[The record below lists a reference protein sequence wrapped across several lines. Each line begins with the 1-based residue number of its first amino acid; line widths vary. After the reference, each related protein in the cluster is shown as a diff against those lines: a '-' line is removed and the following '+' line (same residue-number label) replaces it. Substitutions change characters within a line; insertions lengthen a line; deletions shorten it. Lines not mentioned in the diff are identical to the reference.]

1 LTTWYTALKTL
12 LNHIAIVNEQRK
24 KFAMP
29 HLKLDQSLVNEARTL
44 AQHIVEPV
52 IGYISAHTTVA
63 IERTTLRLIGV
74 DGIDEEDVPLPN
86 RVVDGAL
93 HLLPAGILRP
103 FVATILQNNLG
114 VQATAEAIGRGELA
128 LHEVGNEQVFLAAIE
143 AEAARLVREGIAR
156 IRARRAERT
165 AMVEELGN
173 PPAPWLY
180 VIVATGNIY
189 EDIVQAQAAAR
200 QGADV
205 IAVIRSTAQSLL
217 DYVPYGPTT
226 EGFGGTYATQAN
238 FKLMRA
244 ALDEVSREVG
254 RYIRLTNYC
263 SGLCMPEIAAM
274 GALERLDM
282 MLNDALYGIIFRD
295 INMKRTL
302 IDQLFSRRINAAA
315 GIIINT
321 GEDNYLTT
329 ADALE
334 GEHTVVASQF
344 INERFAQVAGI
355 PPEQMGLGHAF
366 EINPDTPDH
375 LLHEIASA
383 QLIRD
388 LFPGYPIKYMPP
400 TRHMTGDIFRGHVL
414 DSFFNLV
421 GVLTGQGIQLLGM
434 PTEAIHT
441 PLLQDRFL
449 SIRSALYVFNAA
461 RDLGE
466 QFDWREDSLVA
477 HWAGQILREAV
488 DLLRQIDDL
497 GLFTGLAA
505 GLFAT
510 IKRSPE
516 GGRGLDGVI
525 KRNEKYFN
533 PFYERLL

>member
-1 LTTWYTALKTL
+1 
-12 LNHIAIVNEQRK
+12 
-24 KFAMP
+24 MP
-29 HLKLDQSLVNEARTL
+29 HLRLDQALVDEARAL
-44 AQHIVEPV
+44 ARHIVAPV
-52 IGYISAHTTVA
+52 IDYISAHTTVA
-63 IERTTLRLIGV
+63 IERATLRLLGV
-74 DGIDEEDVPLPN
+74 DGVDEGGVPLPN
-86 RVVDGAL
+86 SVVDSARS
-93 HLLPAGILRP
+93 LLPGGILRP
-103 FVATILQNNLG
+103 FVAAMLAYDG
-114 VQATAEAIGRGELA
+114 DVQATARAIGRGECSLQA
-128 LHEVGNEQVFLAAIE
+128 VDDARIE
-143 AEAARLVREGIAR
+143 KIDAEARKQARLAVER
-156 IRARRAERT
+156 IHARRAGRE
-165 AMVEELGN
+165 AIIAEYGD
-173 PPAPWLY
+173 PPMPWLY

-189 EDIVQAQAAAR
+189 EDIVQARAAAR

-238 FKLMRA
+238 FQLMRA
-244 ALDEVSREVG
+244 ALDETSREVG

-263 SGLCMPEIAAM
+263 SGLCMPEIAVM

-295 INMKRTL
+295 INMRRTL
-302 IDQLFSRRINAAA
+302 IDQLFSRRVNAAA

-329 ADALE
+329 DDALKA
-334 GEHTVVASQF
+334 EHTVIASQF
-344 INERFAQVAGI
+344 INERFAQVAGL
-355 PPEQMGLGHAF
+355 PPRQMGLGHAF
-366 EINPDTPDH
+366 EIDPSTPNH

-383 QLIRD
+383 QLVRD

-400 TRHMTGDIFRGHVL
+400 TKHMTGDIFRGHVL
-414 DSFFNLV
+414 DSFFNFV
-421 GVLTGQGIQLLGM
+421 GILTNQGIQLLGM

-477 HWAGQILREAV
+477 RRAGQILREAV
-488 DLLRQIDDL
+488 DLLRQVDEL
-497 GLFTGLAA
+497 GLFKSLEA
-505 GLFAT
+505 GLFAS

-525 KRNEKYFN
+525 TRDETYFN
-533 PFYERLL
+533 PFYEELLS

>member
-1 LTTWYTALKTL
+1 
-12 LNHIAIVNEQRK
+12 
-24 KFAMP
+24 MP
-29 HLKLDQSLVNEARTL
+29 HLKLDQSLVDEARAL

-52 IGYISAHTTVA
+52 IEYIGAHTTVA
-63 IERTTLRLIGV
+63 IERATLRLIGV
-74 DGIDEEDVPLPN
+74 DSVDEEGVPLPN
-86 RVVDGAL
+86 RVVENAL
-93 HLLPAGILRP
+93 PLLPGGILRP
-103 FVATILQNNLG
+103 FVAAMFQNNLT
-114 VQATAEAIGRGELA
+114 VQATAEAIGRNEIT
-128 LHEVGNEQVFLAAIE
+128 LHEQRSEYKLSATIE
-143 AEAARLVREGIAR
+143 AEATRLAREGVAR
-156 IRARRAERT
+156 IQARRAERAT
-165 AMVEELGN
+165 MIETLSD
-173 PPAPWLY
+173 PPTPWLY

-217 DYVPYGPTT
+217 DYVPFGPTT

-238 FKLMRA
+238 FTLMRA

-254 RYIRLTNYC
+254 RYVRLTNYC

-302 IDQLFSRRINAAA
+302 VDQLFSRRINAAA

-334 GEHTVVASQF
+334 AEHTVVASQF
-344 INERFAQVAGI
+344 INERFARVAGI

-366 EINPDTPDH
+366 EIDPTTPDH

-383 QLIRD
+383 QLVRD

-400 TRHMTGDIFRGHVL
+400 TKHMDGDIFRGHIL
-414 DSFFNLV
+414 DSFFNFV
-421 GVLTGQGIQLLGM
+421 GVLTHQGIQLLGM

-449 SIRSALYVFNAA
+449 AIRNAQYVFNAA

-466 QFDWREDSLVA
+466 QFDWREDSMVA
-477 HWAGQILREAV
+477 QWARQILREAV
-488 DLLRQIDDL
+488 ELLQEMDKY
-497 GLFTGLAA
+497 GLFKGLEA
-505 GLFAT
+505 GLFAD

-516 GGRGLDGVI
+516 GGRGLEGVVQ
-525 KRNEKYFN
+525 RNEGYFN
-533 PFYERLL
+533 PFYEELLG

>member
-1 LTTWYTALKTL
+1 
-12 LNHIAIVNEQRK
+12 
-24 KFAMP
+24 MP
-29 HLKLDQSLVNEARTL
+29 HLKLDQALIDEARAL
-44 AQHIVEPV
+44 GQHIVNPV
-52 IGYISAHTTVA
+52 VDYIHRHTTVA
-63 IERTTLRLIGV
+63 IERATLRLIGV
-74 DGIDEEDVPLPN
+74 NGVDEEGVPLPN
-86 RVVDGAL
+86 RVVEAAL
-93 HLLPAGILRP
+93 PLLPGGILRP
-103 FVATILQNNLG
+103 FAAAMLRSKQD
-114 VQATAEAIGRGELA
+114 VQAIAEAIGRGECTLQ
-128 LHEVGNEQVFLAAIE
+128 EVGTEQAQLADID
-143 AEAARLVREGIAR
+143 AAVRRLAREGVGR
-156 IRARRAERT
+156 IRARRDERA
-165 AMVEELGN
+165 AMVKELGD
-173 PPAPWLY
+173 PPMPWLY

-217 DYVPYGPTT
+217 DYVPFGPTT

-238 FKLMRA
+238 FRLMRA
-244 ALDEVSREVG
+244 ALDEASREAG
-254 RYIRLTNYC
+254 RYVRLTNYC

-302 IDQLFSRRINAAA
+302 VDQLFSRRINAAA

-334 GEHTVVASQF
+334 AEHTVVASQF
-344 INERFAQVAGI
+344 INERFALMAGI
-355 PPEQMGLGHAF
+355 SPEQMGLGHAF
-366 EINPDTPDH
+366 EIDPATPNH

-400 TRHMTGDIFRGHVL
+400 TRHMDGDIFRGHVL

-461 RDLGE
+461 RDLGS
-466 QFDWREDSLVA
+466 QFEWREDSLVA
-477 HWAGQILREAV
+477 RQADKTLRDTVA
-488 DLLRQIDDL
+488 LLRQMNEL
-497 GLFTGLAA
+497 GLFKALEA
-505 GLFAT
+505 GLFAG

-516 GGRGLDGVI
+516 GGRGLEGVI
-525 KRNEKYFN
+525 ERNDGYFN
-533 PFYERLL
+533 PFYEEPLA

>member
-1 LTTWYTALKTL
+1 
-12 LNHIAIVNEQRK
+12 
-24 KFAMP
+24 MP
-29 HLKLDQSLVNEARTL
+29 HLKLDQSLVDEARAL
-44 AQHIVEPV
+44 AFHIGEPV
-52 IGYISAHTTVA
+52 IDFISKHTTVA
-63 IERTTLRLIGV
+63 IERTTLRLIGI
-74 DGIDEEDVPLPN
+74 DGTDEEEVPLPN
-86 RVVDGAL
+86 CIVDNASS
-93 HLLPAGILRP
+93 LLPGGILRP
-103 FVATILQNNLG
+103 FVATSLQNNLSP
-114 VQATAEAIGRGELA
+114 QATAEAIGRKELI
-128 LHEVGNEQVFLAAIE
+128 LSEPYTVDDMLVAIDTE
-143 AEAARLVREGIAR
+143 ATRLVKEGVAH
-156 IRARRAERT
+156 IRACRAERA
-165 AMVEELGN
+165 AMIEELSN
-173 PPAPWLY
+173 PQTPWLY

-217 DYVPYGPTT
+217 DYVPFGPTT

-238 FKLMRA
+238 FKLMRS
-244 ALDEVSREVG
+244 ALDEVSQDVG

-302 IDQLFSRRINAAA
+302 VDQLFSRRINAAA

-329 ADALE
+329 ADAIE
-334 GEHTVVASQF
+334 AEHTVVASQF
-344 INERFAQVAGI
+344 INERFAQIAGI
-355 PPEQMGLGHAF
+355 PPEQLGLGHAF
-366 EINPDTPDH
+366 EIDPSTPNH
-375 LLHEIASA
+375 LLYEIASA

-400 TRHMTGDIFRGHVL
+400 TKHMTGDVFRGHVL
-414 DSFFNLV
+414 DSFFNFV

-449 SIRSALYVFNAA
+449 SIRSASYVFNAA
-461 RDLGE
+461 RDLGQ

-477 HWAGQILREAV
+477 RWANQILREAV
-488 DLLRQIDDL
+488 ELLQEIDRL
-497 GLFTGLAA
+497 GLFQALEV
-505 GLFAT
+505 GLFAD

-516 GGRGLDGVI
+516 GGRGLEGVI
-525 KRNEKYFN
+525 RRNDSYFN
-533 PFYERLL
+533 PFYEELLA

>member
-1 LTTWYTALKTL
+1 
-12 LNHIAIVNEQRK
+12 
-24 KFAMP
+24 MP
-29 HLKLDQSLVNEARTL
+29 HLKLDQSLIDEARAL

-52 IGYISAHTTVA
+52 IEYIGAHTTVT
-63 IERTTLRLIGV
+63 IERATLRLIGM
-74 DGIDEEDVPLPN
+74 DGVDEEGVPLPN
-86 RVVDGAL
+86 RVVENAL
-93 HLLPAGILRP
+93 PLLPGGILRP
-103 FVATILQNNLG
+103 FVAVMLQNNLD
-114 VQATAEAIGRGELA
+114 VQATAEAIGRNEIT
-128 LHEVGNEQVFLAAIE
+128 LHEQRSEYKLSATVD
-143 AEAARLVREGIAR
+143 AEATRLAREGVAR
-156 IRARRAERT
+156 IRARRAERASMIET
-165 AMVEELGN
+165 LSD
-173 PPAPWLY
+173 PPTPWLY

-217 DYVPYGPTT
+217 DYVPFGPTT

-238 FKLMRA
+238 FTLMRA

-254 RYIRLTNYC
+254 RYVRLTNYC

-302 IDQLFSRRINAAA
+302 VDQLFSRRINAAA

-334 GEHTVVASQF
+334 AEHTVVASQF
-344 INERFAQVAGI
+344 INERFARVAGI
-355 PPEQMGLGHAF
+355 PPAQLGLGHAF
-366 EINPDTPDH
+366 EIDPATPDH

-383 QLIRD
+383 QLVRD

-400 TRHMTGDIFRGHVL
+400 TKHMDGDIFRGHIL
-414 DSFFNLV
+414 DSFFNFV
-421 GVLTGQGIQLLGM
+421 GVLTHQGIQLLGM

-449 SIRSALYVFNAA
+449 AIRNAQYVFNAA

-466 QFDWREDSLVA
+466 QFDWREDSMVA
-477 HWAGQILREAV
+477 QWAGQILREAV
-488 DLLRQIDDL
+488 ELLREMDKH
-497 GLFTGLAA
+497 GLFKGLEA
-505 GLFAT
+505 GLFAD

-516 GGRGLDGVI
+516 GGRGLEGVVQ
-525 KRNEKYFN
+525 RNEGYFN
-533 PFYERLL
+533 PFYEELLG

>member
-1 LTTWYTALKTL
+1 
-12 LNHIAIVNEQRK
+12 
-24 KFAMP
+24 MP
-29 HLKLDQSLVNEARTL
+29 HLKLDRALVDEARAL
-44 AQHIVEPV
+44 ARHIVDPIIEY
-52 IGYISAHTTVA
+52 IGGHTTVA
-63 IERTTLRLIGV
+63 IERATLRLLGV
-74 DGIDEEDVPLPN
+74 DGVDDDDVPLPN
-86 RVVDGAL
+86 CVVDSARP
-93 HLLPAGILRP
+93 LLAGGILRT
-103 FVATILQNNLG
+103 FVAAMLRAGRNA
-114 VQATAEAIGRGELA
+114 QATAEALARRELTLA
-128 LHEVGNEQVFLAAIE
+128 LVAQDDPLLQAIDAEVTRQV
-143 AEAARLVREGIAR
+143 RLGVERV
-156 IRARRAERT
+156 RARRAERESLI
-165 AMVEELGN
+165 EELGN
-173 PPAPWLY
+173 PPTPWLY

-189 EDIVQAQAAAR
+189 EDIVQARAAAR

-244 ALDEVSREVG
+244 ALDETGREVG

-295 INMKRTL
+295 INMRRTL

-329 ADALE
+329 DDALAA
-334 GEHTVVASQF
+334 EHTVVASQL

-355 PPEQMGLGHAF
+355 PPRQMGLGHAF
-366 EINPDTPDH
+366 EIDPSTPNH

-400 TRHMTGDIFRGHVL
+400 TKHMTGDIFRGHML

-461 RDLGE
+461 RELGE
-466 QFDWREDSLVA
+466 QFDWREGSLVA
-477 HWAGQILREAV
+477 RRADQILREAV
-488 DLLRQIDDL
+488 DLLRELERL
-497 GLFTGLAA
+497 GLFRGLEA
-505 GLFAT
+505 GLFAN

-516 GGRGLDGVI
+516 GGRGLEGVI
-525 KRNEKYFN
+525 ERGETYSN
-533 PFYERLL
+533 PFYTLLLS

>member
-1 LTTWYTALKTL
+1 
-12 LNHIAIVNEQRK
+12 
-24 KFAMP
+24 MP
-29 HLKLDQSLVNEARTL
+29 HLKLDQALVNEARSL

-52 IGYISAHTTVA
+52 IAYIGAHTTVA
-63 IERTTLRLIGV
+63 IERATLRLIGV
-74 DGIDEEDVPLPN
+74 DGIDEEGVSLPN
-86 RVVDGAL
+86 RVVDSAL
-93 HLLPAGILRP
+93 PLLPGGILRP
-103 FVATILQNNLG
+103 FVAAMLRSRLDVLG
-114 VQATAEAIGRGELA
+114 TAEAIGLNEIA
-128 LHEVGNEQVFLAAIE
+128 LHELAAGEDVIATID
-143 AEAARLVREGIAR
+143 AEVRLMVKEGVRR
-156 IRARRAERT
+156 IKARRSERT
-165 AMVEELGN
+165 AMIEALGN
-173 PPAPWLY
+173 PPTPWLY

-217 DYVPYGPTT
+217 DYVPFGPTT

-238 FKLMRA
+238 FKLMRD

-302 IDQLFSRRINAAA
+302 VDQLFSRRINAAA

-334 GEHTVVASQF
+334 AEHTVVASQF
-344 INERFAQVAGI
+344 INERFAQIAGI

-366 EINPDTPDH
+366 EIGPRTPNH

-400 TRHMTGDIFRGHVL
+400 TKHMDGDIFRGHIL
-414 DSFFNLV
+414 DSFFNFV
-421 GVLTGQGIQLLGM
+421 GVLTDQGIQLLGM

-449 SIRSALYVFNAA
+449 SIRSAQYVFNAA
-461 RDLGE
+461 RDLGK
-466 QFDWREDSLVA
+466 QFEWREDSLVA
-477 HWAGQILREAV
+477 RWADQILREAV
-488 DLLRQIDDL
+488 DLLQEMDKL
-497 GLFTGLAA
+497 GLFKGLEA
-505 GLFAT
+505 GLFAD

-516 GGRGLDGVI
+516 GGRGLEGVI
-525 KRNEKYFN
+525 KRSEGYFN
-533 PFYERLL
+533 PFYDELLG

>member
-1 LTTWYTALKTL
+1 
-12 LNHIAIVNEQRK
+12 
-24 KFAMP
+24 MP
-29 HLKLDQSLVNEARTL
+29 QLKLDQSLVNEARAL
-44 AQHIVEPV
+44 ARLIVEPV
-52 IGYISAHTTVA
+52 IDYISKHTTVA

-74 DGIDEEDVPLPN
+74 DGVDEEGVPLPN
-86 RVVDGAL
+86 RVVESAL
-93 HLLPAGILRP
+93 PLLSGGILRP
-103 FVATILQNNLG
+103 FVAAMLQSNLD
-114 VQATAEAIGRGELA
+114 VQAAADTIGQGELA
-128 LHEVGNEQVFLAAIE
+128 LHEVRTENEFLTKIDTE
-143 AEAARLVREGIAR
+143 ATRLVREAVAC
-156 IRARRAERT
+156 IRARRSERD
-165 AMVEELGN
+165 AMIEELGN
-173 PPAPWLY
+173 PPTPWLY

-217 DYVPYGPTT
+217 DYVPFGLTT

-244 ALDEVSREVG
+244 ALDETSREVG

-334 GEHTVVASQF
+334 AEHTVIASQF
-344 INERFAQVAGI
+344 INERFAQIAGI
-355 PPEQMGLGHAF
+355 PAEQMGLGHAF
-366 EINPDTPDH
+366 EIDPHTPNH

-400 TRHMTGDIFRGHVL
+400 TRHMTGDIFWGHVL

-466 QFDWREDSLVA
+466 QFEWREDSLVA
-477 HWAGQILREAV
+477 RFAGQILRDAV
-488 DLLRQIDDL
+488 ELLRKIDEL
-497 GLFTGLAA
+497 GLFKGLEA
-505 GLFAT
+505 GLFAD

-525 KRNEKYFN
+525 KRSENYFN
-533 PFYERLL
+533 PFYEELLA

>member
-1 LTTWYTALKTL
+1 
-12 LNHIAIVNEQRK
+12 
-24 KFAMP
+24 MP
-29 HLKLDQSLVNEARTL
+29 HLTLDAALVDEARAL
-44 AQHIVEPV
+44 AQHIVAPIIEY
-52 IGYISAHTTVA
+52 IGRHTTVT
-63 IERTTLRLIGV
+63 IERAALRLLGV
-74 DGIDEEDVPLPN
+74 DGVDEDDVPLPN
-86 RVVDGAL
+86 RIVEHGRAQL
-93 HLLPAGILRP
+93 AGGILRP
-103 FVATILQNNLG
+103 FVATMLEHRLT
-114 VQATAEAIGRGELA
+114 VQQAAEAMGDRTITLTDIDDTTPSQRIL
-128 LHEVGNEQVFLAAIE
+128 VDMQIQN
-143 AEAARLVREGIAR
+143 LVRESVR
-156 IRARRAERT
+156 YIRQRQAERASLIET
-165 AMVEELGN
+165 LGGEV
-173 PPAPWLY
+173 PTPWLY

-244 ALDEVSREVG
+244 ALDETSREVK

-295 INMKRTL
+295 INMRRTL
-302 IDQLFSRRINAAA
+302 VDQLFSRRINAAA

-334 GEHTVVASQF
+334 AEHTVVASQF
-344 INERFAQVAGI
+344 INERFALIAGL
-355 PPEQMGLGHAF
+355 PPTQIGLGHAF
-366 EINPDTPDH
+366 EINPDTPNH

-400 TRHMTGDIFRGHVL
+400 TKHMTGDVFRGHML

-449 SIRSALYVFNAA
+449 SIRSAHYTFHAA
-461 RDLGE
+461 RDLGT
-466 QFDWREDSLVA
+466 QFEWRTDSIVQQEA
-477 HWAGQILREAV
+477 NTILRDAV
-488 DLLRQIDDL
+488 ELLSKMDAV
-497 GLFTGLAA
+497 GLFKGLEA
-505 GLFAT
+505 GLFAD

-525 KRNEKYFN
+525 ERHSEYFN
-533 PFYERLL
+533 PFYDMLVS

>member
-1 LTTWYTALKTL
+1 
-12 LNHIAIVNEQRK
+12 
-24 KFAMP
+24 MP
-29 HLKLDQSLVNEARTL
+29 HLKLDQSLVDEARAL
-44 AQHIVEPV
+44 ALRIVDPV
-52 IGYISAHTTVA
+52 IDYIGKHTTVA
-63 IERTTLRLIGV
+63 IERTTLRLIGI
-74 DGIDEEDVPLPN
+74 DGIDEDGIPLPN
-86 RVVDGAL
+86 CIVDSAL
-93 HLLPAGILRP
+93 SLLPGGILRP
-103 FVATILQNNLG
+103 FVATMLHYNLSP
-114 VQATAEAIGRGELA
+114 QAAAETIGRNELSLCEPQA
-128 LHEVGNEQVFLAAIE
+128 EGNALAALDTE
-143 AEAARLVREGIAR
+143 ATRLAREGVAR
-156 IRARRAERT
+156 IQVRRAERT
-165 AMVEELGN
+165 AMIEELSN
-173 PPAPWLY
+173 PQAPWLY
-180 VIVATGNIY
+180 IIVATGNIY

-217 DYVPYGPTT
+217 DYVPFGPTT

-238 FKLMRA
+238 FKLMRT

-302 IDQLFSRRINAAA
+302 VDQLFSRRINAAA

-329 ADALE
+329 ADAIE
-334 GEHTVVASQF
+334 AEHTVVASQF
-344 INERFAQVAGI
+344 INERFAQIAGI

-366 EINPDTPDH
+366 EIDPSTPNH

-400 TRHMTGDIFRGHVL
+400 TKHMSGDVFHGHVL
-414 DSFFNLV
+414 DSFFNFV

-449 SIRSALYVFNAA
+449 SIKSALYVFNAA

-477 HWAGQILREAV
+477 LWANQILREAV
-488 DLLRQIDDL
+488 ELLQEMDRL
-497 GLFTGLAA
+497 GLFKALEA
-505 GLFAT
+505 GLFAD

-516 GGRGLDGVI
+516 GGRGLEGVMR
-525 KRNEKYFN
+525 RNEGYFN
-533 PFYERLL
+533 PFYDELLA